1 MSDKSWE
8 ELDEIEREIVVKLYR
23 DWNIRGMSYEE
34 FYNEIKDTFSYQRR
48 VAGLNL
54 EVLRQE
60 IRCALPEFIFSSTTH
75 YIALTFLLGLAAYSI
90 FIGEPLTAAFLS
102 SLVLYYILRH

>member
-1 MSDKSWE
+1 MSEKSWE
-8 ELDEIEREIVVKLYR
+8 ELDEIEREVVVKLYK
-23 DWNIRGMSYEE
+23 DWNIRGMSHEE
-34 FYNEIKDTFSYQRR
+34 FYNEVKDTLSYQRR

-54 EVLRQE
+54 EVLKQE

-75 YIALTFLLGLAAYSI
+75 YIALTSLLGLTAYCI

-102 SLVLYYILRH
+102 GFVLYSIWRT